1 MSQSTDAA
9 QVIRE
14 ALPTDP
20 NGGKTA
26 REISEATGVKYSTVT
41 EHLRNLEGAG
51 EARKEKS
58 GRQVT
63 WTLVTG
69 DTATGRAASETGAT
83 VVAEEAGPSGPVP
96 VRADPNPA
104 ETPVEA
110 SESLT
115 VAGPTG
121 DPGTAAHGD
130 VVAPDG
136 PTAAQTHTVPAIP
149 LEQASSVGDVAAFM
163 EQQRPIPDAPVK
175 PERAT
180 RTRSA
185 GPAREVRNDFG
196 SGGLQAAVLRYMD
209 EHRNEDGSYQEF
221 GPYEL
226 SLALSAHASSVAY
239 SLKQTTGKGQ
249 TVRTTGED
257 EKPRFR
263 LATADEA
270 KAASAK
276 KDG

>member
-1 MSQSTDAA
+1 MSESIDAA

-20 NGGKTA
+20 NDGKTA
-26 REISEATGVKYSTVT
+26 REISAATGVKYSTVT
-41 EHLRNLEGAG
+41 EHLRNLEGTG
-51 EARKEKS
+51 DARKEKS

-96 VRADPNPA
+96 VRTDPNPA
-104 ETPVEA
+104 ETAVDA

-115 VAGPTG
+115 VAEPTG

-149 LEQASSVGDVAAFM
+149 LEAASSVGDVAAFM
-163 EQQRPIPDAPVK
+163 EQQRPIPEAPAA
-175 PERAT
+175 PERTT
-180 RTRSA
+180 RARSA
-185 GPAREVRNDFG
+185 GTPRDVRNDFG
-196 SGGLQAAVLRYMD
+196 SGGLQGAVLRYMD
-209 EHRNEDGSYQEF
+209 ENRNADGSYKEF

-226 SLALSAHASSVAY
+226 SKALSAHASSVAY
-239 SLKQTTGKGQ
+239 SLKRTTAKGQ
-249 TVRTTGED
+249 TVRTSGED

-263 LATADEA
+263 LVTADEA
-270 KAASAK
+270 KSASAEN
-276 KDG
+276 DG